1 MRAVAYVLGMQA
13 TLSRLVATDSTN
25 TALLVQRTVL
35 GLVMVPHGAQKVFGA
50 FGGYGFRGTLDY
62 FTGVLHIPAPL
73 AILVIVGE
81 LAGAVMLIAGLG
93 TRFAAAMI
101 AAIMIGAVM
110 TTHLQVGFFM
120 NWFGSQQGEGF
131 EYHLLAL
138 ALAVPLAIW
147 GGGRYALD
155 GVLRRE

>member
-1 MRAVAYVLGMQA
+1 VRAVAYVLGMQA